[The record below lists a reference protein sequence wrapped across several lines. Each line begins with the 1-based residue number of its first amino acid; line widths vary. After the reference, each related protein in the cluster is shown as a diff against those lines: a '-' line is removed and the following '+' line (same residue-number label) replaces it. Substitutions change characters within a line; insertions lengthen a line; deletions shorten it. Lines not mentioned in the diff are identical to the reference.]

1 MTENNKPD
9 ERRRFTR
16 IPFHTTAHVV
26 NAGGSWYG
34 KLIDISL
41 KGVLITLPEEWEGKP
56 GEHFLLELPLD
67 DSTVSIR
74 MEVLVA
80 HCNEHR
86 VGFECAHIDL
96 DSITHLRRL
105 MELNLGDPELLNREL
120 SALD

>member
-1 MTENNKPD
+1 MTENDKPD

-16 IPFHTTAHVV
+16 IPFQATAHVV
-26 NAGGSWYG
+26 SANGSWYG
-34 KLIDISL
+34 RLIDISL
-41 KGVLITLPEEWEGKP
+41 KGVLITLPQNWEGKP

-67 DSTVSIR
+67 DSAISIR

-86 VGFECAHIDL
+86 VGLECAHIDL

-105 MELNLGDPELLNREL
+105 MELNVGDVELLNREL
-120 SALD
+120 SALG